1 MRKPL
6 RQHVRMMDRGL
17 HKQGISSCAA
27 RRVESKNLKERS
39 CTSAS
44 SAERIGA
51 FGYSVSLVP
60 GGSAAGTAPSIGQER
75 GRVRVLTMSGGRDD

>member
-17 HKQGISSCAA
+17 HKQGNPSCAA

-51 FGYSVSLVP
+51 FGYGVSLGAGRLGRWYCAEHRP
-60 GGSAAGTAPSIGQER
+60 G
-75 GRVRVLTMSGGRDD
+75 VRP

>member
-1 MRKPL
+1 
-6 RQHVRMMDRGL
+6 MMDRGL
-17 HKQGISSCAA
+17 HKQGNPSCAA

-51 FGYSVSLVP
+51 FGYSVSLGAGRLAYMEKMSKEEDEKFHIELLP
-60 GGSAAGTAPSIGQER
+60 SGSPR
-75 GRVRVLTMSGGRDD
+75 